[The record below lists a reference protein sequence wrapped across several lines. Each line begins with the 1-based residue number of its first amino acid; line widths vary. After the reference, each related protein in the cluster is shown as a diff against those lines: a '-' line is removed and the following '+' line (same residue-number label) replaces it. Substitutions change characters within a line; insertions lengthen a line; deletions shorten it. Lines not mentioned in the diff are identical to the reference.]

1 MNINEVTD
9 LLKSADDCGH
19 VVMMVGP
26 HGIGKTEVVK
36 SYAATANLH
45 SEILMLS
52 LLDTGDMLGLPYRE
66 GLSTKWAQP
75 VWFTRILEAYANGQR
90 SVLFLDEINRAS
102 NDLIGASLQLILDG
116 RLNEHQ
122 LPPGT
127 MIVAAIN
134 PDDGNY
140 SVNSLDPAMMDRM
153 VVCEVEADAQSWLRY
168 AKANGVN
175 DKVVEFITKSTKY
188 IHHTPKDGGKGTS
201 PRSWTRLSKYLNY
214 CEENKQ
220 DLNTYYVKGTI
231 GESLAAEFILFY
243 NNFVKVLTV
252 DDIITHYEKSSKRIK
267 EVEKLGAS
275 MAKLIKPIEAVQRM
289 DLADNLITHYTGNE
303 SNDDRM
309 PLLTYLYAL
318 PIETLTGYLK
328 QLKTSNLDEF
338 NRIVALDSA
347 VNNKALLH
355 RATNTKIAK

>member
-1 MNINEVTD
+1 MNITEVTD
-9 LLKSADDCGH
+9 LLKYADACNH

-26 HGIGKTEVVK
+26 HGIGKTEAVK
-36 SYAATANLH
+36 SYATENNLH
-45 SEILMLS
+45 CEVLMLS

-75 VWFTRILEAYANGQR
+75 VWFTRILEANAAGKR

-102 NDLIGASLQLILDG
+102 NDLIGASLQLVLDG

-122 LPPGT
+122 LPSGT

-140 SVNSLDPAMMDRM
+140 SVNSLDAAMMDRM
-153 VVCEVEADAQSWLRY
+153 VVCEVEADSASWLRY

-175 DKVVEFITKSTKY
+175 EKVTEFISKHTKY

-214 CEENKQ
+214 CETTNSPI
-220 DLNTYYVKGTI
+220 NTYYVKGTI
-231 GESLAAEFILFY
+231 GELLAAEFILFY
-243 NNFVKVLTV
+243 NNFTKVMTV
-252 DDIITHYEKSSKRIK
+252 EDIVTHYKKVSKRMDT
-267 EVEKLGAS
+267 VEKIGAS
-275 MAKLIKPIEAVQRM
+275 IAKLIKPVEAIQRM
-289 DLADNLITHYTGNE
+289 DLADALVKHYEDTE
-303 SNDDRM
+303 SNEERL

-328 QLKTSNLDEF
+328 QLKTKNIDEF
-338 NRIVALDSA
+338 TRIVDLDAA
-347 VNNKALLH
+347 VNNKALFH
-355 RATNTKIAK
+355 KATNTKAS